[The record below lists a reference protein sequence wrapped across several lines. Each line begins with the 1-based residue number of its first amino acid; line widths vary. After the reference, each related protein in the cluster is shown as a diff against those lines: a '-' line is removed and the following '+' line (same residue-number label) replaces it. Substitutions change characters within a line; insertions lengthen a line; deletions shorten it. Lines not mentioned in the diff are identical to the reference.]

1 MHESYLHTVHQS
13 GVAHCA
19 VSVPGTAE
27 LTAALEGPLVRFVE
41 ELDQGFD
48 DIGQVACNHVPN
60 DVVVHRSLAMH

>member
-1 MHESYLHTVHQS
+1 M
-13 GVAHCA
+13 
-19 VSVPGTAE
+19 SVPGTAE